1 MKILLL
7 SCCAPCSCAV
17 IEKMA
22 REGTDFSVLFY
33 NPNIVPAAE
42 YEKRK
47 EENSRLCRQWQ
58 VPFIELEYDNFR
70 WCSLI

>member
-7 SCCAPCSCAV
+7 SCCAPCCCAV

-22 REGTDFSVLFY
+22 RDGYDFAVAFY

-42 YEKRK
+42 YEKRREEKQK
-47 EENSRLCRQWQ
+47 EIKL
-58 VPFIELEYDNFR
+58 
-70 WCSLI
+70 